1 LAATARSWLG
11 VRTGGRGAL
20 GSPRLSIVAAH
31 GLQKGYGN
39 HIVLRSAD
47 LVIEPGERVGVVGLN
62 GAGKSTLGKL
72 LAGVETPDLGNI
84 ARRRGA
90 RIEYLEQV
98 PVFDGVLTAEQA
110 VMQGLAAWNDAVSRH
125 SAASTALGDPDADHT
140 KLLEEQAS
148 AAEEVER
155 LGGWDQLHHVH
166 AVMSHLGITQHDAP
180 VKQLSGGEQR
190 RIALARLLVSRPDL
204 AILDEPTNHLDA
216 ETVEWLEQHL
226 IDEFPGAVL
235 LITHD
240 RYLLDNVAE
249 RTVEVADGEAF
260 SYDGGYERYLEQKA
274 ERQAHA
280 ARTEQNRQNFLR
292 RELEWLRRMP
302 KARTTKQQARITRA
316 NAAINA
322 PKLKQEQTVALAMD
336 VTRAGKTLLELRDA
350 TLEIGE
356 RTLIKNLSL
365 FVIQGDRIGIVGPNG
380 AGKTTLLRAILG
392 QHPLASGSVTVGKNS
407 KIAYFDQK
415 RSGLDDSKSIW
426 DNVTGDQ
433 SRIELGG
440 EVIDPRSYL
449 ERFAFDSH
457 KQRQPVGSLSGGERA
472 RVALARLLRQS
483 ANLVLF
489 DEPTNDLDV
498 ATLGAVEGML
508 LDFGVTALIVTHDRY
523 FLDRVAT
530 SILAF
535 EEDGAVVHYPGN
547 YDAFRRLRAE
557 AREAR
562 KAAAKASPPV
572 KASAAAEPKTAS
584 ARPNAKKKVLSSSEE
599 KELAALPDRIDDAE
613 QQVSSLTG
621 KLGDPSTY
629 ASGDDVAA
637 LNRDLQR
644 ARAEAERL
652 TARWEELEVKRSS
665 AT

>member
-1 LAATARSWLG
+1 M
-11 VRTGGRGAL
+11 
-20 GSPRLSIVAAH
+20 SIVAAH

-47 LVIEPGERVGVVGLN
+47 LIIEPGERVGVVGLN

-72 LAGVETPDLGNI
+72 LAGVETPDAGSI
-84 ARRRGA
+84 ARRRGT
-90 RIEYLEQV
+90 RIEYLDQK
-98 PVFDGVLTAEQA
+98 PVFDGELTAEQV
-110 VMQGLAAWNDAVSRH
+110 VMQGLTAWNDAVARH
-125 SAASTALGDPDADHT
+125 TAASTALSEGSGDT
-140 KLLEEQAS
+140 ERLLEEQAS
-148 AAEEVER
+148 AGEEVER
-155 LGGWDQLHHVH
+155 LGGWDQLHRVH
-166 AVMSHLGITQHDAP
+166 TVLGHLGIVRHDAF
-180 VKQLSGGEQR
+180 VKEMSGGEQR
-190 RIALARLLVSRPDL
+190 RVALARLLVARPDL

-216 ETVEWLEQHL
+216 ETIEWLEQHL
-226 IDEFPGAVL
+226 LEEFPGAVL

-240 RYLLDNVAE
+240 RYLLDNVAQ

-280 ARTEQNRQNFLR
+280 QRAESNRQNFLR

-302 KARTTKQQARITRA
+302 KARTTKSQSRIDRA
-316 NAAINA
+316 EAVINA
-322 PKLKQEQTVALAMD
+322 PRLKQEQKVSFEMN
-336 VTRAGKTLLELRDA
+336 VSRAGKTLLELRDA
-350 TLEIGE
+350 TLEIGG
-356 RTLIKNLSL
+356 RTLVKDLTL
-365 FVIQGDRIGIVGPNG
+365 FLVQGDRIGIVGPNG

-392 QHPLASGSVTVGKNS
+392 QHPLAGGTVNVGKNT
-407 KIAYFDQK
+407 KVAYFDQK

-433 SRIELGG
+433 SQIELGG
-440 EVIDPRSYL
+440 EVIDPRSYM

-498 ATLGAVEGML
+498 ATLSAVEGML
-508 LDFGVTALIVTHDRY
+508 IDFGVTALIVTHDRY

-535 EEDGAVVHYPGN
+535 EGDGVVVHYPGN
-547 YDAFRRLRAE
+547 YDQFRRLRSE

-562 KAAAKASPPV
+562 KAAAKAVP
-572 KASAAAEPKTAS
+572 AAVAAKTAPS
-584 ARPNAKKKVLSSSEE
+584 QRPGAKKKALSNSEE
-599 KELAALPDRIDDAE
+599 RDLAALPDRIDQAE
-613 QQVSSLTG
+613 QLVSSLMG

-629 ASGDDVAA
+629 AGGGGDVVK
-637 LNRDLQR
+637 LQR
-644 ARAEAERL
+644 ELDAARADAERL

>member
-1 LAATARSWLG
+1 
-11 VRTGGRGAL
+11 
-20 GSPRLSIVAAH
+20 
-31 GLQKGYGN
+31 
-39 HIVLRSAD
+39 
-47 LVIEPGERVGVVGLN
+47 VGVVGLN

-72 LAGVETPDLGNI
+72 LAGVETPDGGTI

-98 PVFDGVLTAEQA
+98 PSFDGALTAEQA
-110 VMQGLAAWNDAVSRH
+110 VTQGLTAWNDAVARH
-125 SAASTALGDPDADHT
+125 TAASTALGEPNADHDR
-140 KLLEEQAS
+140 LLTEQAS

-155 LGGWDQLHHVH
+155 LGGWDQLHRIK
-166 AVMSHLGITQHDAP
+166 AVLGHLGIERHDTP
-180 VKQLSGGEQR
+180 IKNFSGGEQR
-190 RIALARLLVSRPDL
+190 RVALARLLVSRPDL

-226 IDEFPGAVL
+226 IDDFPGAVL

-240 RYLLDNVAE
+240 RYLLDNVAQ

-280 ARTEQNRQNFLR
+280 ARAEQNRQNFVR

-302 KARTTKQQARITRA
+302 KARTTKQQARIDRA
-316 NAAINA
+316 EAAIAA
-322 PKLKQEQTVALAMD
+322 PKPKQDQKVSLELD
-336 VTRAGKTLLELRDA
+336 VTRAGKTLVELREA
-350 TLEIGE
+350 SVAIGD
-356 RTLIKNLSL
+356 RTLINKLSL
-365 FVIQGDRIGIVGPNG
+365 FVVQGDRIGIVGPNG

-392 QHPLASGSVTVGKNS
+392 QHPLSSGTVTVGKNT
-407 KIAYFDQK
+407 KVAYFDQK

-440 EVIDPRSYL
+440 EVIDPRSYM

-457 KQRQPVGSLSGGERA
+457 KQRQPVSSLSGGERA

-523 FLDRVAT
+523 FLDRVAS

-535 EEDGAVVHYPGN
+535 EDDGLVVHYPGN
-547 YDAFRRLRAE
+547 YDTFRRLRAE
-557 AREAR
+557 ARESR
-562 KAAAKASPPV
+562 KAAAKAAP
-572 KASAAAEPKTAS
+572 ASAEAKGAS
-584 ARPNAKKKVLSSSEE
+584 QRPSAKKKALSNSEE
-599 KELAALPDRIDDAE
+599 KELAALPDRIDQAE
-613 QQVSSLTG
+613 RLLTRLNEQ
-621 KLGDPSTY
+621 LGDPSLY
-629 ASGDDVAA
+629 AAGGADVAA
-637 LNRDLQR
+637 LNQELAA
-644 ARAEAERL
+644 ARAEADRL
-652 TARWEELEVKRSS
+652 TARWEELETKRSS

>member
-1 LAATARSWLG
+1 MTSRAAT
-11 VRTGGRGAL
+11 RGAL
-20 GSPRLSIVAAH
+20 RCAALSIVAAH
-31 GLQKGYGN
+31 GLQKSYGN

-47 LVIEPGERVGVVGLN
+47 LIIEPAERVGVVGLN

-72 LAGVETPDLGNI
+72 LAGVEQPDAGSI

-98 PVFDGVLTAEQA
+98 PHFDGALTAEQA
-110 VMQGLAAWNDAVSRH
+110 VTQGLTAWNDAVARH
-125 SAASTALGDPDADHT
+125 ATASAALGESGADHDR
-140 KLLEEQAS
+140 LLQEQAA

-155 LGGWDQLHHVH
+155 LGGWDQQHRVR
-166 AVMSHLGITQHDAP
+166 AVLQHLGVLRHDGL
-180 VKQLSGGEQR
+180 VGEMSGGEQR
-190 RIALARLLVSRPDL
+190 RVALARLLVSRPDL

-226 IDEFPGAVL
+226 IEEFPGAVL

-260 SYDGGYERYLEQKA
+260 SYEGGYERFLEQKA

-302 KARTTKQQARITRA
+302 KARTTKQKARIERA
-316 NAAINA
+316 ESARDA
-322 PKLKQEQTVALAMD
+322 PKPKQEKTVELSLD
-336 VTRAGKTLLELRDA
+336 VSRAGKTLLELRDV
-350 TLEIGE
+350 TLQIEA
-356 RTLIKNLSL
+356 RTLVKQLSL
-365 FVIQGDRIGIVGPNG
+365 FVIQGERIGIVGPNG

-392 QHPLASGSVTVGKNS
+392 QHELASGTLSVGKNT
-407 KIAYFDQK
+407 KVAYFDQK

-440 EVIDPRSYL
+440 EVIDPRSYM

-489 DEPTNDLDV
+489 DEPTNDLDT

-535 EEDGAVVHYPGN
+535 EEGGRVVHYPGN
-547 YDAFRRLRAE
+547 YDTFRRLRAE

-562 KAAAKASPPV
+562 KAEEKAEVAAAAKPTSQKSP
-572 KASAAAEPKTAS
+572 
-584 ARPNAKKKVLSSSEE
+584 AKKAGLSKPEE
-599 KELAALPDRIDDAE
+599 RELGGLPDNIDRAEQEVAALTA
-613 QQVSSLTG
+613 
-621 KLGDPSTY
+621 KLGDPATY
-629 ASGDDVAA
+629 AGGADVAA
-637 LNRDLQR
+637 LNRQLEA

-652 TARWEELEVKRSS
+652 TARWEELETKRSV
-665 AT
+665 T

>member
-1 LAATARSWLG
+1 
-11 VRTGGRGAL
+11 
-20 GSPRLSIVAAH
+20 LSIVAAH

-39 HIVLRSAD
+39 HVVLRDAD
-47 LVIEPGERVGVVGLN
+47 LIIEPGERVGVVGLN

-72 LAGVETPDLGNI
+72 LAGVEQPDVGNI

-98 PVFDGVLTAEQA
+98 PRFEAGQSAEQ
-110 VMQGLAAWNDAVSRH
+110 VVLSGLSAWNAAVTRH
-125 SAASTALGDPDADHT
+125 AAASAALGESGADSA

-155 LGGWDQLHHVH
+155 LGGWDQQHRVR
-166 AVMSHLGITQHDAP
+166 AVLGHLGIDRPEALVTE
-180 VKQLSGGEQR
+180 LSGGEQR
-190 RIALARLLVSRPDL
+190 RVALARLLVARPEL

-216 ETVEWLEQHL
+216 ETIDWLEQHL
-226 IDEFPGAVL
+226 IEEFPGAVL

-240 RYLLDNVAE
+240 RYLLDNVAQ
-249 RTVEVADGEAF
+249 RTVEVSDGSAF

-274 ERQAHA
+274 ERLAHA

-302 KARTTKQQARITRA
+302 KARTTKQQARVDRA
-316 NAAINA
+316 EAALKA
-322 PKLKQEQTVALAMD
+322 PKPKQEQQVTLEVD
-336 VTRAGKTLLELRDA
+336 VTRAGKTLLELRD
-350 TLEIGE
+350 TRLELAG
-356 RTLIKNLSL
+356 RTLVKGLNL
-365 FVIQGDRIGIVGPNG
+365 FVMQGERIGIVGPNG
-380 AGKTTLLRAILG
+380 AGKTTLLRAIVG
-392 QHPLASGSVTVGKNS
+392 EQPLASGSATLGKNT
-407 KIAYFDQK
+407 KLAYFDQK

-440 EVIDPRSYL
+440 EGIDPRSYL
-449 ERFAFDSH
+449 ERFAFDST

-498 ATLGAVEGML
+498 ATLGALEGML
-508 LDFGVTALIVTHDRY
+508 LDFGVSALIVTHDRY
-523 FLDRVAT
+523 FLNRVAT

-535 EEDGAVVHYPGN
+535 EEQGEVVHYPGN
-547 YDAFRRLRAE
+547 YDTFRRLSAE
-557 AREAR
+557 AR
-562 KAAAKASPPV
+562 AAKKAQNKGLGLAPTSSPPA
-572 KASAAAEPKTAS
+572 ASAKPAARPEPK
-584 ARPNAKKKVLSSSEE
+584 AKGLSKPEQR
-599 KELAALPDRIDDAE
+599 ELAELPDRIDRAE
-613 QQVSSLTG
+613 QLVGELTAR
-621 KLGDPSTY
+621 LGDPATY
-629 ASGDDVAA
+629 ANGASDVPT
-637 LNRDLQR
+637 LNRQLDE

-652 TARWEELEVKRSS
+652 TLRWEELETRR
-665 AT
+665 APT

>member
-1 LAATARSWLG
+1 
-11 VRTGGRGAL
+11 
-20 GSPRLSIVAAH
+20 LSIVAAH

-39 HIVLRSAD
+39 HIVLRKAD
-47 LVIEPGERVGVVGLN
+47 LIIEPGERVGVVGLN

-72 LAGVETPDLGNI
+72 LAGVETADAGTI

-98 PVFDGVLTAEQA
+98 PTFDGSLTAEQA
-110 VMQGLAAWNDAVSRH
+110 VMQGLSAWNDAVTRH
-125 SAASTALGDPDADHT
+125 TAASTALGEPDADHDR
-140 KLLEEQAS
+140 LLHDQAS

-155 LGGWDQLHHVH
+155 LGGWDQLHRVQ
-166 AVMSHLGITQHDAP
+166 AVLGHLGISRHDVP
-180 VKQLSGGEQR
+180 VGTFSGGEQR
-190 RIALARLLVSRPDL
+190 RVALARLLVSRPDL

-226 IDEFPGAVL
+226 MDEFPGAVL

-240 RYLLDNVAE
+240 RYLLDNVAQ
-249 RTVEVADGEAF
+249 RTVEVVDGEAY

-280 ARTEQNRQNFLR
+280 ARAESNRQNFVR

-302 KARTTKQQARITRA
+302 KARTTKQQARIDRA
-316 NAAINA
+316 ESAIKA
-322 PKLKQEQTVALAMD
+322 PKPKQEQKVSLELD
-336 VTRAGKTLLELRDA
+336 VVRAGKTLVELRDA

-356 RTLIKNLSL
+356 RTLIKRLSL
-365 FVIQGDRIGIVGPNG
+365 FVVQGDRIGIVGPNG

-392 QHPLASGSVTVGKNS
+392 QHPLSHGTVSVGKNT
-407 KIAYFDQK
+407 KVAYFDQK

-440 EVIDPRSYL
+440 EVIDPRSYM
-449 ERFAFDSH
+449 ERFAFDAH

-535 EEDGAVVHYPGN
+535 EDDGVVVHYPGN

-557 AREAR
+557 ARDAR
-562 KAAAKASPPV
+562 KQAAKAAPPAPEA
-572 KASAAAEPKTAS
+572 KAVSQRPGGKSKALSAG
-584 ARPNAKKKVLSSSEE
+584 EE
-599 KELAALPDRIDDAE
+599 KELRGLPERIDQAE
-613 QQVSSLTG
+613 QRITKLTA
-621 KLGDPSTY
+621 KLGDPTTY
-629 ASGDDVAA
+629 TGGADVAG
-637 LNRDLQR
+637 LNRELDG

-652 TARWEELEVKRSS
+652 TARWEELEAKQS
-665 AT
+665 AAT

>member
-1 LAATARSWLG
+1 
-11 VRTGGRGAL
+11 
-20 GSPRLSIVAAH
+20 LSIVAAH

-47 LVIEPGERVGVVGLN
+47 LIIEPGERVGVVGLN

-72 LAGVETPDLGNI
+72 LAGVETPDAGSI

-90 RIEYLEQV
+90 RIEYLDQV
-98 PVFDGVLTAEQA
+98 PRFDATLTAEQ
-110 VMQGLAAWNDAVSRH
+110 VVSQGLAAWNEAVARH
-125 SAASTALGDPDADHT
+125 TAASTALGEGTGDAEQ
-140 KLLEEQAS
+140 LLEAQAS

-155 LGGWDQLHHVH
+155 LGGWDQLHRIR
-166 AVMSHLGITQHDAP
+166 AVLGHLGIKRPEALISE
-180 VKQLSGGEQR
+180 LSGGEQR
-190 RIALARLLVSRPDL
+190 RVALARLLVARPDL

-216 ETVEWLEQHL
+216 ETIEWLEQHL
-226 IDEFPGAVL
+226 MDEFPGAVL

-240 RYLLDNVAE
+240 RYLLDNVAV

-274 ERQAHA
+274 ERQAHM
-280 ARTEQNRQNFLR
+280 ARTESNRQNFLR
-292 RELEWLRRMP
+292 KELEWLRRMP
-302 KARTTKQQARITRA
+302 KARSVKQQARVNRA
-316 NAAINA
+316 EQALAA
-322 PKLKQEQTVALAMD
+322 PKPKQEQKVALEMD
-336 VTRAGKTLLELRDA
+336 VSRAGKTLLELRDA
-350 TLEIGE
+350 SLDIGGRRLVQNLTLF
-356 RTLIKNLSL
+356 L
-365 FVIQGDRIGIVGPNG
+365 VQGDRIGIVGPNG
-380 AGKTTLLRAILG
+380 AGKTTLLKAIMG
-392 QHPLASGSVTVGKNS
+392 QHPLSSGTVTVGKNT

-440 EVIDPRSYL
+440 EVIEPRSYL

-523 FLDRVAT
+523 FLDRVAS

-535 EEDGAVVHYPGN
+535 EDDGRVVHYPGN
-547 YDAFRRLRAE
+547 YDTFRRLRAE

-562 KAAAKASPPV
+562 KAEAKAAPAADA
-572 KASAAAEPKTAS
+572 KAGSLRPAAG
-584 ARPNAKKKVLSSSEE
+584 KKKLSNNEE
-599 KELAALPDRIDDAE
+599 KELTALPDQIDRAE
-613 QQVSSLTG
+613 QQVAALTA
-621 KLGDPSTY
+621 KLGDPATY
-629 ASGDDVAA
+629 AAGGDVQA
-637 LNRDLQR
+637 LNRQLQA
-644 ARAEAERL
+644 ARDQAERL
-652 TARWEELEVKRSS
+652 TARWEELESKRS
-665 AT
+665 T

>member
-1 LAATARSWLG
+1 
-11 VRTGGRGAL
+11 
-20 GSPRLSIVAAH
+20 LSIVAAH

-39 HIVLRSAD
+39 HVVLRSAD
-47 LVIEPGERVGVVGLN
+47 LIIEPGERVGVVGLN

-72 LAGVETPDLGNI
+72 LAGVELPDSGNI

-98 PVFDGVLTAEQA
+98 PSLDPQLTAEQ
-110 VMQGLAAWNDAVSRH
+110 VVTQGLTAWSEAVARH
-125 SAASTALGDPDADHT
+125 GALSAALTDGQGDATAL
-140 KLLEEQAS
+140 LEQQAR
-148 AAEEVER
+148 AAEDVEL
-155 LGGWDQLHHVH
+155 LGGWDQQHRIF
-166 AVMSHLGITQHDAP
+166 AVLGHLGIARPQAR
-180 VKQLSGGEQR
+180 VGELSGGEQR
-190 RIALARLLVSRPDL
+190 RVALARLLVARPDL

-216 ETVEWLEQHL
+216 ETIECLEQHL
-226 IDEFPGAVL
+226 IEEFPGAVL

-240 RYLLDNVAE
+240 RYLLDNVAS

-260 SYDGGYERYLEQKA
+260 SYEGGYERYLEQKA
-274 ERQAHA
+274 ERLAHA

-302 KARTTKQQARITRA
+302 KARTTKQQARVQRA
-316 NAAINA
+316 EAALKA
-322 PKLKQEQTVALAMD
+322 PKPKQEQQVSLEID
-336 VTRAGKTLLELRDA
+336 VTRAGKTLLELRDVSLA
-350 TLEIGE
+350 IDG
-356 RTLIKNLSL
+356 RSLIQQLSL
-365 FVIQGDRIGIVGPNG
+365 FVMQGDRIGVVGPNG
-380 AGKTTLLRAILG
+380 AGKTTLLRAILE
-392 QHPLASGSVTVGKNS
+392 QHPLAAGSITVGKNTRV
-407 KIAYFDQK
+407 AYFDQA

-440 EVIDPRSYL
+440 EVIEARSYL

-498 ATLGAVEGML
+498 ATLSAVEGML

-535 EEDGAVVHYPGN
+535 EEGGRVVHYPGN

-557 AREAR
+557 SREAR
-562 KAAAKASPPV
+562 KAEVQLQAPAAQ
-572 KASAAAEPKTAS
+572 PKP
-584 ARPNAKKKVLSSSEE
+584 RPAAKKKGLSTPDER
-599 KELAALPDRIDDAE
+599 ELHGLPDRIDQAE
-613 QQVSSLTG
+613 KLVAALMAR
-621 KLGDPSTY
+621 LGDPATY
-629 ASGDDVAA
+629 SDGSDIAA
-637 LNRDLQR
+637 LNRELEE
-644 ARAEAERL
+644 ARALAERL
-652 TARWEELEVKRSS
+652 TARWEELEIRRMAPS
-665 AT
+665 

>member
-1 LAATARSWLG
+1 M
-11 VRTGGRGAL
+11 
-20 GSPRLSIVAAH
+20 SIVAAH

-47 LVIEPGERVGVVGLN
+47 LIIEPGERVGVVGLN

-72 LAGVETPDLGNI
+72 LAGVEMPDGGTI

-98 PVFDGVLTAEQA
+98 PRFDGELTAEQ
-110 VMQGLAAWNDAVSRH
+110 VVTQGLTAWNDAVARH
-125 SAASTALGDPDADHT
+125 SAASAALGEGTGDST
-140 KLLEEQAS
+140 KLLEEQAA

-155 LGGWDQLHHVH
+155 LGGWDQLHRVR
-166 AVMSHLGITQHDAP
+166 AVLGHLG
-180 VKQLSGGEQR
+180 VKRPEQLVKEMSGGEQR
-190 RIALARLLVSRPDL
+190 RVALARLLVARPDL

-216 ETVEWLEQHL
+216 ETIEWLEQHL
-226 IDEFPGAVL
+226 MDEFPGAVL
-235 LITHD
+235 LVTHD
-240 RYLLDNVAE
+240 RYLLDNVAQ

-274 ERQAHA
+274 ERLAHD

-292 RELEWLRRMP
+292 REIEWLRRMP
-302 KARTTKQQARITRA
+302 KARTTKSQARIDRA
-316 NAAINA
+316 EAALKV
-322 PKLKQEQTVALAMD
+322 PKPKQEQKVSLELD
-336 VTRAGKTLLELRDA
+336 VSRAGKTLLELRDVSFSIA
-350 TLEIGE
+350 GRKLVE
-356 RTLIKNLSL
+356 RLSL
-365 FVIQGDRIGIVGPNG
+365 FVMQGDRIGIVGPNG

-392 QHPLASGSVTVGKNS
+392 QHALDSGAASLSKNT
-407 KIAYFDQK
+407 KVAYFDQK

-440 EVIDPRSYL
+440 EVIDPRTYL
-449 ERFAFDSH
+449 ERFAFDTH

-508 LDFGVTALIVTHDRY
+508 LDFGVSALIVTHDRY

-535 EEDGAVVHYPGN
+535 EEDGAVIHYPGN
-547 YDAFRRLRAE
+547 YDQFRRLRAE

-562 KAAAKASPPV
+562 KAEAKAAPT
-572 KASAAAEPKTAS
+572 SAKGTPS
-584 ARPNAKKKVLSSSEE
+584 VRPSAKKKALSNVEE
-599 KELAALPDRIDDAE
+599 KELSGLPDKIDKAE
-613 QQVSSLTG
+613 QQVTTLTA
-621 KLGDPSTY
+621 KLGDPATY
-629 ASGDDVAA
+629 SNGTDVPA
-637 LNRDLQR
+637 LNRELEA

-652 TARWEELEVKRSS
+652 TARWEELETKRSS
-665 AT
+665 VT

>member
-1 LAATARSWLG
+1 M
-11 VRTGGRGAL
+11 
-20 GSPRLSIVAAH
+20 
-31 GLQKGYGN
+31 
-39 HIVLRSAD
+39 
-47 LVIEPGERVGVVGLN
+47 EPGERVGVVGLN

-72 LAGVETPDLGNI
+72 LAGVETPDGGTI

-98 PVFDGVLTAEQA
+98 PQLDTSMTAEQL
-110 VMQGLAAWNDAVSRH
+110 VMQGLTAWSDAVARH
-125 SAASTALGDPDADHT
+125 TEASSALADPNADHER
-140 KLLEEQAS
+140 LLEDQS
-148 AAEEVER
+148 RAADEVER
-155 LGGWDQLHHVH
+155 LGGWDQSHRVH
-166 AVMSHLGITQHDAP
+166 AVLNNLGISQRDVP
-180 VKQLSGGEQR
+180 VKSFSGGELR
-190 RIALARLLVSRPDL
+190 RVALARLLVSRPDL

-226 IDEFPGAVL
+226 IEEFPGAVL

-240 RYLLDNVAE
+240 RYLLDNVAQ

-274 ERQAHA
+274 ERLSLA

-292 RELEWLRRMP
+292 REIEWLRRMP
-302 KARTTKQQARITRA
+302 KARTTKQQARIDRA
-316 NAAINA
+316 ESAIAA
-322 PKLKQEQTVALAMD
+322 PKPKQEQKVSLELD
-336 VTRAGKTLLELRDA
+336 VSRAGKTLLELRDA
-350 TLEIGE
+350 SVEIPG
-356 RTLIKNLSL
+356 RTLIEKLTL
-365 FVIQGDRIGIVGPNG
+365 FVVQGDRIGIVGPNG
-380 AGKTTLLRAILG
+380 AGKTTLFRAILG
-392 QHPLASGSVTVGKNS
+392 DHPLASGTVNVGKNT
-407 KIAYFDQK
+407 KVAYFDQK

-498 ATLGAVEGML
+498 ATLGAVESML
-508 LDFGVTALIVTHDRY
+508 VDFGVTALIVTHDRY

-535 EEDGAVVHYPGN
+535 EGDGQVIHYPGN
-547 YDAFRRLRAE
+547 YDTFRRLRAE

-562 KAAAKASPPV
+562 KAAAKAAPV
-572 KASAAAEPKTAS
+572 AAAAPAAAS
-584 ARPNAKKKVLSSSEE
+584 QRPGSKKKALSNAEERELSSLPDKIDRAEQ
-599 KELAALPDRIDDAE
+599 LAASI
-613 QQVSSLTG
+613 TT
-621 KLGDPSTY
+621 KMGDPATY
-629 ASGDDVAA
+629 AGGGDIAA
-637 LNRDLQR
+637 LNRELAA
-644 ARAEAERL
+644 ARAEADKL
-652 TARWEELEVKRSS
+652 TARWEELEAKKS
-665 AT
+665 AAT

>member
-1 LAATARSWLG
+1 M
-11 VRTGGRGAL
+11 
-20 GSPRLSIVAAH
+20 
-31 GLQKGYGN
+31 
-39 HIVLRSAD
+39 
-47 LVIEPGERVGVVGLN
+47 EPGERVGVVGLN

-72 LAGVETPDLGNI
+72 LAGVETPDGGSI

-90 RIEYLEQV
+90 RIEYLDQV
-98 PVFDGVLTAEQA
+98 PQLDGNLTAEQL
-110 VMQGLAAWNDAVSRH
+110 VMQGLTAWSDAVARH
-125 SAASTALGDPDADHT
+125 SAASSALADPNADHER
-140 KLLEEQAS
+140 LLEEQS
-148 AAEEVER
+148 RAADEVER
-155 LGGWDQLHHVH
+155 LGGWDQSHRVH
-166 AVMSHLGITQHDAP
+166 AVLGNLDITQHDVP
-180 VKQLSGGEQR
+180 VKNFSGGELR
-190 RIALARLLVSRPDL
+190 RVALARLLVSRPDL

-240 RYLLDNVAE
+240 RYLLDNVAQ

-280 ARTEQNRQNFLR
+280 ARTEQNRQNFVR

-302 KARTTKQQARITRA
+302 KARTTKQQARIDRA
-316 NAAINA
+316 EAAIAA
-322 PKLKQEQTVALAMD
+322 PKPKQDQKVSLELD
-336 VTRAGKTLLELRDA
+336 VSRAGKTLLELRDA
-350 TLEIGE
+350 SVEIGD
-356 RTLIKNLSL
+356 RTLIEKLTL
-365 FVIQGDRIGIVGPNG
+365 FVVQGQRIGIVGPNG
-380 AGKTTLLRAILG
+380 AGKTTLFRAILG
-392 QHPLASGSVTVGKNS
+392 EHPLKSGTVNVGKNT
-407 KIAYFDQK
+407 KVAYFDQK
-415 RSGLDDSKSIW
+415 RSGLDDAKSIW

-498 ATLGAVEGML
+498 ATLGAVESML
-508 LDFGVTALIVTHDRY
+508 VDFGVTALIVTHDRY

-535 EEDGAVVHYPGN
+535 EGDGQVIHYPGN

-562 KAAAKASPPV
+562 KAAAKTTPV
-572 KASAAAEPKTAS
+572 AEAKPSAAS
-584 ARPNAKKKVLSSSEE
+584 QRPSSKKKALSSAEE
-599 KELAALPDRIDDAE
+599 RELAALPDKIDQAE
-613 QQVSSLTG
+613 QRAAALAA
-621 KLGDPSTY
+621 KLADPATY
-629 ASGDDVAA
+629 ASGGDIPAA
-637 LNRDLQR
+637 KREAEA
-644 ARAEAERL
+644 ARAEAEKL
-652 TARWEELEVKRSS
+652 TARWEELEAKKS
-665 AT
+665 AVT

>member
-1 LAATARSWLG
+1 M
-11 VRTGGRGAL
+11 
-20 GSPRLSIVAAH
+20 SIVAAH

-47 LVIEPGERVGVVGLN
+47 LIIEPGERVGVVGLN

-72 LAGVETPDLGNI
+72 LAGVETPDAGNI
-84 ARRRGA
+84 AKRRGA
-90 RIEYLEQV
+90 RIEYLDQV
-98 PVFDGVLTAEQA
+98 PKFDGALTAEQA
-110 VMQGLAAWNDAVSRH
+110 VMQGLAAWNEAVQRH
-125 SAASTALGDPDADHT
+125 GTASAALGDPGADIER
-140 KLLEEQAS
+140 LLEEQAS
-148 AAEEVER
+148 AADEVER
-155 LGGWDQLHHVH
+155 LGGWDQLHRVH
-166 AVMSHLGITQHDAP
+166 AVLGHLGITRHDEP
-180 VKQLSGGEQR
+180 IKNFSGGEQR
-190 RIALARLLVSRPDL
+190 RVALARLLVSRPDL

-216 ETVEWLEQHL
+216 ETIEWLEQHL
-226 IDEFPGAVL
+226 MEEFPGAVL

-240 RYLLDNVAE
+240 RYLLDNVAQ

-280 ARTEQNRQNFLR
+280 QRSEQNRQNFLR

-302 KARTTKQQARITRA
+302 KARTTKSQSRIDRA
-316 NAAINA
+316 EAAIA
-322 PKLKQEQTVALAMD
+322 VARPKQEKTVSLVLD
-336 VTRAGKTLLELRDA
+336 VARAGKTLLELRDA
-350 TLEIGE
+350 ELAVGE
-356 RTLIKNLSL
+356 RTLVRGLTL
-365 FVIQGDRIGIVGPNG
+365 FVVQGDRIGIVGPNG
-380 AGKTTLLRAILG
+380 AGKTTLLKAILG
-392 QHPLASGSVTVGKNS
+392 QHPLAGGTVNVGKNT
-407 KIAYFDQK
+407 KVAYFDQK

-440 EVIDPRSYL
+440 EVIDPRSYM

-457 KQRQPVGSLSGGERA
+457 KQRQPVSSLSGGERA

-508 LDFGVTALIVTHDRY
+508 IDFGVTALIVTHDRY
-523 FLDRVAT
+523 FLDRVAS

-535 EEDGAVVHYPGN
+535 EDDGAVVHYPGN
-547 YDAFRRLRAE
+547 YDQFRRLRAE

-562 KAAAKASPPV
+562 KAAAKAAVSPSVAPG
-572 KASAAAEPKTAS
+572 KAASQRPSANKQKA
-584 ARPNAKKKVLSSSEE
+584 LSSTEQ
-599 KELAALPDRIDDAE
+599 KELSGLPDRIDQAE
-613 QQVSSLTG
+613 QLVSSLMG
-621 KLGDPSTY
+621 KLGDPATY
-629 ASGDDVAA
+629 AAGGNATSV
-637 LNRDLQR
+637 QR
-644 ARAEAERL
+644 ELDHARAEADRL
-652 TARWEELEVKRSS
+652 TQRWEELEVKRSS

>member
-1 LAATARSWLG
+1 
-11 VRTGGRGAL
+11 
-20 GSPRLSIVAAH
+20 LSIVAAH

-47 LVIEPGERVGVVGLN
+47 LIIEPGERVGVVGLN

-72 LAGVETPDLGNI
+72 LAGVETPDAGNI

-90 RIEYLEQV
+90 RIEYLDQV
-98 PVFDGVLTAEQA
+98 PSFDGELTAEQI
-110 VMQGLAAWNDAVSRH
+110 VMQGLTAWNDAVLRH
-125 SAASTALGDPDADHT
+125 TAASNALSDGSGDT
-140 KLLEEQAS
+140 ERLLEEQAS

-155 LGGWDQLHHVH
+155 LGGWDQLHRVH
-166 AVMSHLGITQHDAP
+166 AVLGHLGIVRHEAF
-180 VKQLSGGEQR
+180 VKEMSGGEQR
-190 RIALARLLVSRPDL
+190 RVALARLLVSRPDL

-216 ETVEWLEQHL
+216 ETIEWLEQHL
-226 IDEFPGAVL
+226 LDEFPGAVL

-240 RYLLDNVAE
+240 RYLLDNVAQ

-280 ARTEQNRQNFLR
+280 QRAESNRQNFLR

-302 KARTTKQQARITRA
+302 KARTTKSQSRIDRA
-316 NAAINA
+316 EAAINA
-322 PKLKQEQTVALAMD
+322 PRLKQEQKVSFEMD
-336 VTRAGKTLLELRDA
+336 VARAGKTLLELRDVN
-350 TLEIGE
+350 LEIGG
-356 RTLIKNLSL
+356 RTLIKSL
-365 FVIQGDRIGIVGPNG
+365 TLFLVQGDRIGIVGPNG
-380 AGKTTLLRAILG
+380 AGKTTLLRAILD
-392 QHPLASGSVTVGKNS
+392 QHPLAGGTINVGKNT
-407 KIAYFDQK
+407 KVAYFDQK

-440 EVIDPRSYL
+440 EVMDPRSYM

-508 LDFGVTALIVTHDRY
+508 IDFGVTALIVTHDRY

-535 EEDGAVVHYPGN
+535 EGDGVVVHYPGN
-547 YDAFRRLRAE
+547 YDTFRRLRSE

-562 KAAAKASPPV
+562 KAAAKAGPAPV
-572 KASAAAEPKTAS
+572 ATKPTTL
-584 ARPNAKKKVLSSSEE
+584 RPGANKKKALSGAEE
-599 KELAALPDRIDDAE
+599 RELAGLPDRIDRAE
-613 QQVSSLTG
+613 QLVSSLMG

-629 ASGDDVAA
+629 AAGGGDVVK
-637 LNRDLQR
+637 LQR
-644 ARAEAERL
+644 ELDAARADAERL
-652 TARWEELEVKRSS
+652 TVRWEELEVKRSS

>member
-1 LAATARSWLG
+1 M
-11 VRTGGRGAL
+11 
-20 GSPRLSIVAAH
+20 
-31 GLQKGYGN
+31 
-39 HIVLRSAD
+39 
-47 LVIEPGERVGVVGLN
+47 IEPGERVGVVGLN

-72 LAGVETPDLGNI
+72 LAGVEAPDAGNI

-90 RIEYLEQV
+90 RIEYLDQV
-98 PVFDGVLTAEQA
+98 PKLDGALTAEQA
-110 VMQGLAAWNDAVSRH
+110 VMQGLSAWNDAVARH
-125 SAASTALGDPDADHT
+125 TAASTALGDPGADT
-140 KLLEEQAS
+140 ERLLEQQAS
-148 AAEEVER
+148 AADEVER
-155 LGGWDQLHHVH
+155 LGGWDQLHRVH
-166 AVMSHLGITQHDAP
+166 AVLGHLGITRHDVP
-180 VKQLSGGEQR
+180 IKDFSGGEQR
-190 RIALARLLVSRPDL
+190 RVALARLLVARPDL

-216 ETVEWLEQHL
+216 ETIEWLEQHL
-226 IDEFPGAVL
+226 IEEFPGAVL

-240 RYLLDNVAE
+240 RYLLDNVAM

-280 ARTEQNRQNFLR
+280 QRAEQNRQNFLR

-302 KARTTKQQARITRA
+302 KARTTKSQSRIDRA
-316 NAAINA
+316 EAAINA
-322 PKLKQEQTVALAMD
+322 PRLKQEQKVSLELDVA
-336 VTRAGKTLLELRDA
+336 RAGKTLLELRDA
-350 TLEIGE
+350 TLAIGE
-356 RTLIKNLSL
+356 RTLVRGLTL
-365 FVIQGDRIGIVGPNG
+365 FVVQGDRIGIVGPNG
-380 AGKTTLLRAILG
+380 AGKTTLLKAIMG
-392 QHPLASGSVTVGKNS
+392 QHPLATGTINVGKNT
-407 KIAYFDQK
+407 KVAYFDQK

-508 LDFGVTALIVTHDRY
+508 IDFGVTALIVTHDRY
-523 FLDRVAT
+523 FLDRVAS

-535 EEDGAVVHYPGN
+535 ESDGAVVHYPGN
-547 YDAFRRLRAE
+547 YDQFRRLRAE

-562 KAAAKASPPV
+562 KAAAKAAPP
-572 KASAAAEPKTAS
+572 AAAAAAGKPTAPS
-584 ARPNAKKKVLSSSEE
+584 QRPSGNKKKALSNSEE
-599 KELAALPDRIDDAE
+599 RELQGLPDRIDQAE
-613 QQVSSLTG
+613 QLVSSLLG
-621 KLGDPSTY
+621 KLGDPSIY
-629 ASGDDVAA
+629 AGGGSDVVSV
-637 LNRDLQR
+637 QR
-644 ARAEAERL
+644 ELDFARAEAERL
-652 TARWEELEVKRSS
+652 TQRWEELEVKRSS

>member
-1 LAATARSWLG
+1 M
-11 VRTGGRGAL
+11 
-20 GSPRLSIVAAH
+20 
-31 GLQKGYGN
+31 
-39 HIVLRSAD
+39 
-47 LVIEPGERVGVVGLN
+47 GVVGLN

-72 LAGVETPDLGNI
+72 LAGVETPDQGNI

-90 RIEYLEQV
+90 RIEYLSQV
-98 PVFDGVLTAEQA
+98 PSFDGELTAEQV
-110 VMQGLAAWNDAVSRH
+110 VMQGLTTWNDAVARH
-125 SAASTALGDPDADHT
+125 AAASAALGEGSGDTDR
-140 KLLEEQAS
+140 LLEEQAS

-155 LGGWDQLHHVH
+155 LGGWDQLHRVH
-166 AVMSHLGITQHDAP
+166 AVLGHLGIARHDGL
-180 VKQLSGGEQR
+180 VKEMSGGEQR
-190 RIALARLLVSRPDL
+190 RVALARLLVSRPDL

-216 ETVEWLEQHL
+216 ETIEWLEQHL
-226 IDEFPGAVL
+226 MDEFPGAVL

-240 RYLLDNVAE
+240 RYLLDNVAQ

-260 SYDGGYERYLEQKA
+260 SYEGGYERYLEQKA

-280 ARTEQNRQNFLR
+280 QRAESNRQNFLR

-302 KARTTKQQARITRA
+302 KARTTKSQARIDRA
-316 NAAINA
+316 EAAIAA
-322 PKLKQEQTVALAMD
+322 PKPKYEKTVSLEMD
-336 VTRAGKTLLELRDA
+336 VARAGKTLLELRDA
-350 TLEIGE
+350 SLSIGE
-356 RTLIKNLSL
+356 RSLVKALTL
-365 FVIQGDRIGIVGPNG
+365 FVVQGDRIGIVGPNG

-392 QHPLASGSVTVGKNS
+392 QHPLAGGTINVGKNT
-407 KIAYFDQK
+407 KVAYFDQK

-440 EVIDPRSYL
+440 EVIDPRSYM

-523 FLDRVAT
+523 FLDRVAS

-535 EEDGAVVHYPGN
+535 EDDGAVVHYPGN
-547 YDAFRRLRAE
+547 YDQFRRLRAE

-562 KAAAKASPPV
+562 KAAAKAAPTPQSGSPKVP
-572 KASAAAEPKTAS
+572 SQ
-584 ARPNAKKKVLSSSEE
+584 RPSGKKKILTASEE
-599 KELAALPDRIDDAE
+599 KELQGLPDRIDEAE
-613 QQVSSLTG
+613 QLVSSLQG
-621 KLGDPSTY
+621 KLGDPTLY
-629 ASGDDVAA
+629 TGGGNVVAVQRELDVA
-637 LNRDLQR
+637 R
-644 ARAEAERL
+644 ANAERL

>member
-1 LAATARSWLG
+1 
-11 VRTGGRGAL
+11 
-20 GSPRLSIVAAH
+20 LSIVAAH

-47 LVIEPGERVGVVGLN
+47 LMVEPGERVGVVGLN

-72 LAGVETPDLGNI
+72 LAGVETPDAGSI

-98 PVFDGVLTAEQA
+98 PSFDGELTAEQA
-110 VMQGLAAWNDAVSRH
+110 VTQGLAAWNDAVARH
-125 SAASTALGDPDADHT
+125 AAASAALADPAADHA
-140 KLLEEQAS
+140 KLLEAQAA

-155 LGGWDQLHHVH
+155 LGGWDQMHRVR
-166 AVMSHLGITQHDAP
+166 AVLGHLGVRRP
-180 VKQLSGGEQR
+180 EGLVKEMSGGEQR
-190 RIALARLLVSRPDL
+190 RVALARLLVARPDL

-216 ETVEWLEQHL
+216 ETIEWLEQHL

-240 RYLLDNVAE
+240 RYLLDNVAQ
-249 RTVEVADGEAF
+249 RTVEVADGEAY
-260 SYDGGYERYLEQKA
+260 SYEGGYERYLEQKA
-274 ERQAHA
+274 ERLAHA

-302 KARTTKQQARITRA
+302 KARTVKQQARITRA
-316 NAAINA
+316 ETAIKA
-322 PKLKQEQTVALAMD
+322 PKPKQEQTVSLEMD
-336 VTRAGKTLLELRDA
+336 VTRAGKTMLELRDV
-350 TLEIGE
+350 TLSIAG
-356 RTLIKNLSL
+356 RSLVKGLSL
-365 FVIQGDRIGIVGPNG
+365 FVMQGDRIGIVGPNG
-380 AGKTTLLRAILG
+380 AGKTTLLRAILD
-392 QHPLASGSVTVGKNS
+392 QHPLDAGAVTLSKNT
-407 KIAYFDQK
+407 KVAYFDQK
-415 RSGLDDSKSIW
+415 RSGLDDTKSIW

-523 FLDRVAT
+523 FLDRVAS

-535 EEDGAVVHYPGN
+535 EDDGAVIHYPGN
-547 YDAFRRLRAE
+547 YDQFRRLRAE

-562 KAAAKASPPV
+562 KLAAKRAPTFDT
-572 KASAAAEPKTAS
+572 KASASVRAPS
-584 ARPNAKKKVLSSSEE
+584 KKKTLSNAEE
-599 KELAALPDRIDDAE
+599 RELAQLPDKIDQAE
-613 QQVSSLTG
+613 QQVAALTS
-621 KLGDPSTY
+621 KLGDPATY
-629 ASGDDVAA
+629 AGGADVAA
-637 LNRDLQR
+637 LNRELEA
-644 ARAEAERL
+644 ARAQAESL
-652 TARWEELEVKRSS
+652 TARWEELETKRSS

>member
-1 LAATARSWLG
+1 
-11 VRTGGRGAL
+11 
-20 GSPRLSIVAAH
+20 LSIVAAH

-39 HIVLRSAD
+39 HIVLRAAD
-47 LVIEPGERVGVVGLN
+47 LIIEPGERVGVVGLN

-72 LAGVETPDLGNI
+72 LAGVETPDAGNI
-84 ARRRGA
+84 ARRRGT
-90 RIEYLEQV
+90 RIEYLDQV
-98 PVFDGVLTAEQA
+98 PSFDGALTAEQ
-110 VMQGLAAWNDAVSRH
+110 VVLQGLTAWNDAVARH
-125 SAASTALGDPDADHT
+125 TAASAALSDPGADHER
-140 KLLEEQAS
+140 LLEEQSS

-155 LGGWDQLHHVH
+155 LGGWDQLHRVH
-166 AVMSHLGITQHDAP
+166 AVLGHLGIERHDAP
-180 VKQLSGGEQR
+180 VKEMSGGEQR
-190 RIALARLLVSRPDL
+190 RVALARLLVARPDL

-216 ETVEWLEQHL
+216 ETIEWLEQHL

-240 RYLLDNVAE
+240 RYLLDNVAQ

-280 ARTEQNRQNFLR
+280 QRAESNRQNFLR

-302 KARTTKQQARITRA
+302 KARTTKSQARIDRA
-316 NAAINA
+316 EAAINA
-322 PKLKQEQTVALAMD
+322 PRLKQEQKVSLEMD
-336 VTRAGKTLLELRDA
+336 VSRAGKTLLELRDA
-350 TLEIGE
+350 TLEIGG
-356 RTLIKNLSL
+356 RTLVKSLTL
-365 FVIQGDRIGIVGPNG
+365 FVVQGDRIGIVGPNG

-392 QHPLASGSVTVGKNS
+392 QHPLAGGTVNVGKNTRV
-407 KIAYFDQK
+407 AYFDQK

-523 FLDRVAT
+523 FLDRVAS

-535 EEDGAVVHYPGN
+535 EDDGVVVHYPGN
-547 YDAFRRLRAE
+547 YDQFRRLRSE

-562 KAAAKASPPV
+562 KAAV
-572 KASAAAEPKTAS
+572 KAPAVPPAG
-584 ARPNAKKKVLSSSEE
+584 ARTSSQRPGPKKKALSNAEE
-599 KELAALPDRIDDAE
+599 RELAGLLDRIDQAE
-613 QQVSSLTG
+613 QLVSSLMG

-629 ASGDDVAA
+629 TGGGNEVA
-637 LNRDLQR
+637 RLQR
-644 ARAEAERL
+644 ELEAAKADAQRL
-652 TARWEELEVKRSS
+652 TVRWEELEVKRSS

>member
-1 LAATARSWLG
+1 M
-11 VRTGGRGAL
+11 
-20 GSPRLSIVAAH
+20 SIVAAH

-47 LVIEPGERVGVVGLN
+47 LIIEPGERVGVVGLN

-72 LAGVETPDLGNI
+72 LAGVETSDAGTI
-84 ARRRGA
+84 AKRRGA

-98 PVFDGVLTAEQA
+98 PKFDGELTAEQA
-110 VMQGLAAWNDAVSRH
+110 VMQGLSAWNDAVARH
-125 SAASTALGDPDADHT
+125 GAASAALGDPSADT
-140 KLLEEQAS
+140 ERLLNEQAS
-148 AAEEVER
+148 AADEVER
-155 LGGWDQLHHVH
+155 LGGWDQLHRVH
-166 AVMSHLGITQHDAP
+166 AVMGHLGVARPDAQI
-180 VKQLSGGEQR
+180 KEFSGGEQR
-190 RIALARLLVSRPDL
+190 RVALARLLVSRPDL

-216 ETVEWLEQHL
+216 ETIEWLEQHL
-226 IDEFPGAVL
+226 IEEFPGAVL

-240 RYLLDNVAE
+240 RYLLDNVAQ

-280 ARTEQNRQNFLR
+280 QRAESNRQNFLR

-302 KARTTKQQARITRA
+302 KARTVKSQSRIDRA
-316 NAAINA
+316 EAALNA
-322 PKLKQEQTVALAMD
+322 PKPKYEKTVSLELD
-336 VTRAGKTLLELRDA
+336 VSRAGKTLLELRD
-350 TLEIGE
+350 TSLDIGE
-356 RTLIKNLSL
+356 RHLVKSLTL
-365 FVIQGDRIGIVGPNG
+365 FVVQGDRIGIVGPNG
-380 AGKTTLLRAILG
+380 AGKTTLFKAILG
-392 QHPLASGSVTVGKNS
+392 QHPLAGGTINVGKNT
-407 KIAYFDQK
+407 KVAYFDQK

-498 ATLGAVEGML
+498 ATLGAVESML
-508 LDFGVTALIVTHDRY
+508 VDFGVTALIVTHDRY
-523 FLDRVAT
+523 FLDRVAS

-535 EEDGAVVHYPGN
+535 EGEGVVVHYPGN
-547 YDAFRRLRAE
+547 YDQFRRLRAE

-562 KAAAKASPPV
+562 KAAAKAAPTPVSGSP
-572 KASAAAEPKTAS
+572 KAPAPSQPPA
-584 ARPNAKKKVLSSSEE
+584 AKKKALSASEE
-599 KELAALPDRIDDAE
+599 KELRGLPDRIDEAE
-613 QQVSSLTG
+613 QLVSSLQG
-621 KLGDPSTY
+621 KLGDPATY
-629 ASGDDVAA
+629 AGGGSVVTV
-637 LNRDLQR
+637 QR
-644 ARAEAERL
+644 ELDAARAEAERL

>member
-1 LAATARSWLG
+1 M
-11 VRTGGRGAL
+11 
-20 GSPRLSIVAAH
+20 
-31 GLQKGYGN
+31 
-39 HIVLRSAD
+39 
-47 LVIEPGERVGVVGLN
+47 VGLN

-72 LAGVETPDLGNI
+72 LAGVETPDAGNI

-90 RIEYLEQV
+90 RIEYLDQV
-98 PVFDGVLTAEQA
+98 PSFDGELTAEQV
-110 VMQGLAAWNDAVSRH
+110 VMQGLTTWNDAVLRH
-125 SAASTALGDPDADHT
+125 TAASTALGEGTGDT
-140 KLLEEQAS
+140 ERLLEQQAS

-155 LGGWDQLHHVH
+155 LGGWDQLHRVH
-166 AVMSHLGITQHDAP
+166 AVLGHLGIVLPDKL
-180 VKQLSGGEQR
+180 VKEMSGGEQR
-190 RIALARLLVSRPDL
+190 RVALARLLVSRPDL

-216 ETVEWLEQHL
+216 ETIEWLEQHL
-226 IDEFPGAVL
+226 LDEFPGAVL

-240 RYLLDNVAE
+240 RYLLDNVAQ

-280 ARTEQNRQNFLR
+280 QRAESNRQNFLR

-302 KARTTKQQARITRA
+302 KARTTKSQSRIDRA
-316 NAAINA
+316 EAVINA
-322 PKLKQEQTVALAMD
+322 PRLKQEQKVSFEMD
-336 VTRAGKTLLELRDA
+336 VARAGKTLLELRDA
-350 TLEIGE
+350 SLEIGG
-356 RTLIKNLSL
+356 RTLIKALTL
-365 FVIQGDRIGIVGPNG
+365 FLVQGDRIGIVGPNG
-380 AGKTTLLRAILG
+380 AGKTTLLRAIMG
-392 QHPLASGSVTVGKNS
+392 QHPLAGGTVNVGKNT
-407 KIAYFDQK
+407 KVAYFDQK

-440 EVIDPRSYL
+440 EAIDPRSYM

-508 LDFGVTALIVTHDRY
+508 IDFGVTALIVTHDRY

-535 EEDGAVVHYPGN
+535 EGDGVVVHYPGN
-547 YDAFRRLRAE
+547 YDTFRRLRSE

-562 KAAAKASPPV
+562 KAAAKAAPAPV
-572 KASAAAEPKTAS
+572 TAKTPS
-584 ARPNAKKKVLSSSEE
+584 QRPGANKKKALSNTEE
-599 KELAALPDRIDDAE
+599 RELKELPDKIDQAE
-613 QQVSSLTG
+613 QLVSSLMG

-629 ASGDDVAA
+629 AGGGGGEEIAK
-637 LNRDLQR
+637 LQR
-644 ARAEAERL
+644 ELDAARAAAERL

>member
-1 LAATARSWLG
+1 
-11 VRTGGRGAL
+11 
-20 GSPRLSIVAAH
+20 LSIVAAH

-47 LVIEPGERVGVVGLN
+47 LIIEPGERVGVVGLN

-72 LAGVETPDLGNI
+72 LAGVETPDAGSI

-90 RIEYLEQV
+90 RIEYLDQV
-98 PVFDGVLTAEQA
+98 PRFDGTLTAEQ
-110 VMQGLAAWNDAVSRH
+110 VVSQGLAAWNEAVARH
-125 SAASTALGDPDADHT
+125 TAASTALALTDASSDSAS
-140 KLLEEQAS
+140 LLEAQAG
-148 AAEEVER
+148 AADEVER
-155 LGGWDQLHHVH
+155 LGGWDQLHRIR
-166 AVMSHLGITQHDAP
+166 AVLGHLGIKRPEAP
-180 VKQLSGGEQR
+180 ISELSGGEQR
-190 RIALARLLVSRPDL
+190 RVALARLLVSRPDL

-216 ETVEWLEQHL
+216 ETIEWLEQHL
-226 IDEFPGAVL
+226 MDEFPGAVL

-240 RYLLDNVAE
+240 RYLLDNVAL

-274 ERQAHA
+274 ERLEHS
-280 ARTEQNRQNFLR
+280 ARTESNRQNFLR
-292 RELEWLRRMP
+292 REIEWLRRMP
-302 KARTTKQQARITRA
+302 KARSVKQQARVNRA
-316 NAAINA
+316 EQALAA
-322 PKLKQEQTVALAMD
+322 PKPKQEQKVALQMD
-336 VTRAGKTLLELRDA
+336 VSRAGKTLLELRDA
-350 TLEIGE
+350 SLDIGGRRLVHDLTLF
-356 RTLIKNLSL
+356 L
-365 FVIQGDRIGIVGPNG
+365 VQGDRIGIVGPNG
-380 AGKTTLLRAILG
+380 AGKTTLLKAIMG
-392 QHPLASGSVTVGKNS
+392 EHPLSAGSVTVGKNT

-440 EVIDPRSYL
+440 EVIEPRSYL

-535 EEDGAVVHYPGN
+535 EDDGRVVHYPGN
-547 YDAFRRLRAE
+547 YDAFRRLRSE

-562 KAAAKASPPV
+562 KAEAKAAPATSEG
-572 KASAAAEPKTAS
+572 KASSVRPAA
-584 ARPNAKKKVLSSSEE
+584 AKKKLSNNEE
-599 KELAALPDRIDDAE
+599 KELAALPDKIDRAE
-613 QQVSSLTG
+613 QQVATLTA
-621 KLGDPSTY
+621 KLGDPATY
-629 ASGDDVAA
+629 ASGSDVQT
-637 LNRDLQR
+637 LNRDLQA
-644 ARAEAERL
+644 ARSEAERL
-652 TARWEELEVKRSS
+652 TARWEELEHKRS